1 MQRYTETERPASSV
15 FVVICMQGFFLFG
28 GKYAYVTKEED
39 LYKKKHV
46 TWIKAE
52 YAQLIFY
59 VIG

>member
-52 YAQLIFY
+52 
-59 VIG
+59 